1 MVGKVLFRRVVIT
14 AFLLTVTAP
23 HIVGKDNFSFCVDV
37 ADKRAGAVTLRATMA
52 ATGIAVRLEY
62 KSELTH
68 NRIMISVLRKTLCI
82 FRTFAL

>member
-14 AFLLTVTAP
+14 AFLLTVTAS
-23 HIVGKDNFSFCVDV
+23 HIVGKYNLFFGVDI
-37 ADKRAGAVTLRATMA
+37 ADKRARAVALRATMSA
-52 ATGIAVRLEY
+52 AGSAVRLEY

-68 NRIMISVLRKTLCI
+68 NRIMIYFLRKTLCI